1 MTKLIAYK
9 AFNKDWTCR
18 DFRYVV
24 GKSYKH
30 EGDIELCERGFHA
43 CENPLDVLNYYDLT
57 ESKFAIV
64 EVNRVKKQKGE
75 ESKIVSADI
84 YIKAEIA
91 LPEFIKNSVNYLI
104 DITKGK
110 ASSGDSAK
118 QASSGYGAK
127 QASSGDYA
135 QQASSGDSAKQASSG
150 DSAKQASSGYGAKQA
165 SSGDSAKQASSGDY
179 AKQASSG
186 DYAQQASSGD
196 YAKQASSGYGAK
208 QASSGYGAK
217 QASSG
222 YGAKQASSGDYA
234 QQASSGYGAK
244 QASSGYGAKQAS
256 SGDSA
261 KHICEGE
268 KSVIASSGRNTKA
281 KGIKGTWIALAEYKY
296 GECVGFATG
305 CIGKKGLKPD
315 TWYEARNGKLV
326 EPLEKEI
333 SVEDMQKIVD
343 ANEKLVKEMK
353 DADR

>member
-127 QASSGDYA
+127 QASSGD
-135 QQASSGDSAKQASSG
+135 
-150 DSAKQASSGYGAKQA
+150 
-165 SSGDSAKQASSGDY
+165 
-179 AKQASSG
+179 
-186 DYAQQASSGD
+186 
-196 YAKQASSGYGAK
+196 
-208 QASSGYGAK
+208 
-217 QASSG
+217 
-222 YGAKQASSGDYA
+222 
-234 QQASSGYGAK
+234 
-244 QASSGYGAKQAS
+244 
-256 SGDSA
+256 SA

-353 DADR
+353 DGSK